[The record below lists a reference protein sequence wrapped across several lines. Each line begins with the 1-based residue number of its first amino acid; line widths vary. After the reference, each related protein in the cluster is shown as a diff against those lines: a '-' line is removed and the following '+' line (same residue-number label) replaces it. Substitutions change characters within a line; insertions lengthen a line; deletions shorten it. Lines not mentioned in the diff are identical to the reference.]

1 MCLIGLTRGINAL
14 RQRNIGTQLWA
25 WDSEALIRGLLH
37 SDLGKFSATNGIHM
51 HQYPECRHWGRELE
65 QYWRKGCVCVLWL
78 VPQVL
83 SGIWPWMLKFH
94 VFTVGLSFWN
104 KSNQNLLFLFDTAI
118 KVESWTPNCS
128 RGPELNW
135 SHNSL
140 VSILVLN
147 ALHQLITAW
156 HSIKFNHWT
165 PKHCNVSTYSMVPF
179 GWKFSISFKD
189 Y

>member
-1 MCLIGLTRGINAL
+1 MIWENLVP
-14 RQRNIGTQLWA
+14 
-25 WDSEALIRGLLH
+25 
-37 SDLGKFSATNGIHM
+37 TNRIHM
-51 HQYPECRHWGRELE
+51 CQYPECRHWCRELE
-65 QYWRKGCVCVLWL
+65 KYWRKGCISVLWL

-83 SGIWPWMLKFH
+83 SGIWPWMLMLY
-94 VFTVGLSFWN
+94 VLTVALSFL
-104 KSNQNLLFLFDTAI
+104 KEINQTKIFFFFFWFDTAI